1 MSELT
6 SVQLKALNFSATFEQ
21 MCNFIA
27 VSKVG
32 DPKATISGLVQLCL
46 LEFPNDSF
54 TTTNHF
60 CSTIE
65 TVFGIAI
72 PEREIQIVLDD
83 LETKNLLSRPA
94 QTNYA
99 LSPIVQA
106 ELQARIDDATKLQK
120 RVKDKWFEEL
130 EVSRAPLPREKAWRA
145 LESYLFKT
153 FRRHGIQAAALL
165 DPTIETSPEYE
176 SSLSSILRNAIKNN
190 VSQEFH
196 EEAKK
201 NISGFLAQVGADT
214 DRTRYIAQLAD
225 GAFNFYALGVPS
237 DLANQLRHG
246 LSELTLFLDTN
257 FLFGILGL
265 HYHSQVDV
273 SNDLIRAI
281 KKYNLPFKLR
291 FHEATDQEMR
301 ATIDHY
307 GTILRSRVWTQSL
320 SRAGV
325 KSHNLSGIEQKF
337 HEKNSNQS
345 VDVDEFLRPYEHF
358 DQLLVKQNIKI
369 FRPHENREQEKSDLF
384 HEYKEFLENRGR
396 SDKQYGTIMHD
407 VTVLEETRR
416 LRRDT
421 KSSLEAGALIVTCDY
436 YLYQFDQAYSRR
448 NNHRACVL
456 LPNIFWQILRPFIP
470 ADENFDKA
478 FAETFALPEFR
489 ALGSGGSKAC
499 SKMVQVLASYK
510 DVPEE
515 TAFKML
521 SNDILLNRLKSIS
534 DEQEFAE
541 QIEAE
546 FIQENKGLIEEKVA
560 LEQQL
565 EKERKQ
571 REGQVKKHT
580 EQLEEYQKGQTQLN
594 DELEKV
600 RSKLESAQ
608 KTQEQISQKHDLGH
622 QAEKQAFRMSVI
634 AGLAVGLLL
643 VVGFEL
649 AIRLIPWEWMKNH
662 PNTIPLQLGISLVL
676 MLGSVGSFATKWRK
690 WCWGIGVFGLV
701 IAILGLLGGSNGS
714 AT

>member
-1 MSELT
+1 MNKST
-6 SVQLKALNFSATFEQ
+6 SDQLKILNFGATFEQ

-32 DPKATISGLVQLCL
+32 DPKATIRGLVQLCL
-46 LEFPNDSF
+46 LEFPDDAF
-54 TTTNHF
+54 TTANQF

-65 TVFGIAI
+65 TVFGIAR
-72 PEREIQIVLDD
+72 PEREIQIVLDA
-83 LETKNLLSRPA
+83 LEAKGVLSRPA
-94 QTNYA
+94 QTNYV
-99 LSPIVQA
+99 LSPNVQA
-106 ELQARIDDATKLQK
+106 ELRTRVDDAINLQK
-120 RVKDKWFEEL
+120 RVKEKWFEEL
-130 EVSRAPLPREKAWRA
+130 EASHSSLPRDQAWKA
-145 LESYLFKT
+145 LESYLFQT

-165 DPTIETSPEYE
+165 DPTIDTSAEYE
-176 SSLSSILRNAIKNN
+176 LSLSSILRDAIKNN

-196 EEAKK
+196 EEANK
-201 NISGFLAQVGADT
+201 NISGFLAQVGADA
-214 DRTRYIAQLAD
+214 DRTRYITQLAD
-225 GAFNFYALGVPS
+225 GAFNFYALEVPS
-237 DLANQLRHG
+237 DLAEKLRQG

-257 FLFGILGL
+257 FLFGILDL

-291 FHEATDQEMR
+291 FHEATDLEMR

-307 GTILRSRVWTQSL
+307 GSILRSRVWTQSI
-320 SRAGV
+320 SRAAV

-345 VDVDEFLRPYEHF
+345 IDVDEFLRPYEHF

-369 FRPHENREQEKSDLF
+369 FRPHENREQEKIDLF
-384 HEYKEFLENRGR
+384 HEYKEFLENKGR
-396 SDKQYGTIMHD
+396 SDKPYGTIMHD
-407 VTVLEETRR
+407 ATVLEETRR
-416 LRRDT
+416 LRRDI

-436 YLYQFDQAYSRR
+436 YLYQFDWESSRR

-470 ADENFDKA
+470 ADENFDKT

-510 DVPEE
+510 AVPEE

-534 DEQEFAE
+534 DDQEFAE

-546 FIQENKGLIEEKVA
+546 FIQENKSLIEEKVA

-565 EKERKQ
+565 EKEKTQ
-571 REGQVKKHT
+571 REKQVKRHA
-580 EQLEEYQKGQTQLN
+580 EQQTDYQKEQKQLN
-594 DELEKV
+594 VELEKV
-600 RSKLESAQ
+600 RSELESAQ
-608 KTQEQISQKHDLGH
+608 QAQKQISQKHDLSH
-622 QAEKQAFRMSVI
+622 PAEKQAFRMSVV
-634 AGLAVGLLL
+634 AGFAVGLVLA
-643 VVGFEL
+643 VGFEL
-649 AIRLIPWEWMKNH
+649 AVHLIPWEWMKNH
-662 PNTIPLQLGISLVL
+662 PNTIPLQLGISVAF
-676 MLGSVGSFATKWRK
+676 MLGSVGSFTAKWRK
-690 WCWGIGVFGLV
+690 WCWSIGVFGLL
-701 IAILGLLGGSNGS
+701 IAMLGLLGGNNGS